1 MKRLL
6 CVLFVI
12 WASASIAFSQGKSA
26 TREFMRA
33 KLTHSQNIVEGLA
46 VENFDQIR
54 KSAQELALLSH
65 ASNWDVY
72 QTEEYVMQS
81 KEFRRASEQLRDL
94 AAKKNLE
101 GAALGYM
108 DVTMKCVNCHKYVRK
123 IRTASVN
130 RKTRP

>member
-1 MKRLL
+1 MKWLL
-6 CVLFVI
+6 CITFVI
-12 WASASIAFSQGKSA
+12 SLSASIALSQGKSS

-65 ASNWDVY
+65 ASNWDVF
-72 QTEEYVMQS
+72 QTEEYVLQS
-81 KEFRRASEQLRDL
+81 KEFRRAAEQLRDL

-108 DVTMKCVNCHKYVRK
+108 DVTMKCVNCHKYVRR
-123 IRTASVN
+123 IRTA
-130 RKTRP
+130 RLDR